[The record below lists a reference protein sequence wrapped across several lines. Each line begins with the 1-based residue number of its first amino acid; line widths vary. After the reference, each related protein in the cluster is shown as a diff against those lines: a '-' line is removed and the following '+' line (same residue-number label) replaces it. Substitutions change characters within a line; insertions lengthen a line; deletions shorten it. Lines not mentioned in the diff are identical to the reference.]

1 MGTNCLSRFLPKMA
15 AASRFP
21 PKVSAVPRFAPKL
34 VCISHRRKTFPN
46 SKISMLMKLPAFNTN
61 LHGKKINLKNFVI
74 KTMCLNNCIYTHGC
88 TQAQG
93 SHAPWKTWKVKESVY
108 NFIFKGLKVLK
119 LKFGSWKS
127 NILSENKKRKKVEII
142 TDESGNRF

>member
-1 MGTNCLSRFLPKMA
+1 MNDSDFVGVFESISVSDRTIFSSNTFVPLVMGTNCLSRFLPKMA

-61 LHGKKINLKNFVI
+61 LHDKKINLKNFVI
-74 KTMCLNNCIYTHGC
+74 KTMCLNNCIYTG
-88 TQAQG
+88 TGPGFAR
-93 SHAPWKTWKVKESVY
+93 AMENLES
-108 NFIFKGLKVLK
+108 KGISL
-119 LKFGSWKS
+119 
-127 NILSENKKRKKVEII
+127 
-142 TDESGNRF
+142 